1 MKTSKLLSLTI
12 LLLCC
17 LLPAQAQVDTTMNY
31 SDFLND
37 CRNFTRNPQ
46 DEVWVVS
53 FWASYNK
60 ESLYLI
66 PSIIESSRRYR
77 NKPVRFIML
86 STDTRR
92 QSWEGVL
99 NRYNPPGEHILIS
112 DQDDYDFLKLAFQ
125 HNRLPALFVV
135 EQTGQIRRV
144 KIGDLNALVDA
155 LTEELPNVPYYQD
168 DNIAADGGR
177 DNGEEFLPGDD
188 SDWIT
193 HTVRR
198 GETLYRIYKKY
209 DVPVKEI
216 KDLNNLRSDRI
227 NVGQV
232 LKIKRR

>member
-77 NKPVRFIML
+77 NKPVRFIMI

-155 LTEELPNVPYYQD
+155 LTEDLPNVPYYQD
-168 DNIAADGGR
+168 DNIASDGGR
-177 DNGEEFLPGDD
+177 DNGEEFPPSDD
-188 SDWIT
+188 GDWIT
-193 HTVRR
+193 HTVRK

-216 KDLNNLRSDRI
+216 KNLNKLRSDQI